1 MRDGICPKCG
11 AKQIFFNAAPAAV
24 APLDVALDRYTCM
37 ACGYAETYLSPL
49 VDRAALRAS
58 WTAVPARVTEPL
70 APADQPSTRT
80 IRLPP
85 MQFGTAT
92 ILAYGPLDERVRATA
107 LASPLRMPGGAT
119 MWPSYVAFYQYPES
133 REIHRCYCDSRW
145 NILHQEVF
153 PYMASAIA
161 ALDLEYEGAANLLIP
176 FGR

>member
-1 MRDGICPKCG
+1 MRDGTCPKCG
-11 AKQIFFNAAPAAV
+11 SSQIFFYPAPAALP
-24 APLDVALDRYTCM
+24 APDVALDRYACM

-49 VDRAALRAS
+49 VDRAALCAS
-58 WTAVPARVTEPL
+58 WVPAGARVTEPL
-70 APADQPSTRT
+70 LPATQPSART

-85 MQFGTAT
+85 MQFGKAR

-107 LASPLRMPGGAT
+107 LASPLPMPSGAT
-119 MWPSYVAFYQYPES
+119 AWPSYVALYQYPEN

-145 NILHQEVF
+145 NILRQDVF

-176 FGR
+176 FEQ